1 MATFNYVTKDN
12 MGATLDHKINQGLV
26 TTVLGTP
33 DVSFMNGGKSFTLR
47 DITVSGF
54 KPHSR
59 GKGWNSGEITDSKT
73 VYTMTQDRDIEFSVD
88 RQDVDETNQELSM
101 ANVSRVFIEDEV
113 QPEVDSYRFAVMAQA
128 ANKKGNTD
136 KTKLTT
142 SNVYSK
148 LKAAILPLRK
158 YGSANIVGF
167 VSSATLDLLER
178 STEFTRNITN
188 QNVGQTSLESRV
200 TDIDGV
206 KLVEVQDSDR
216 LETSYNLAEGAK
228 PQSNAVDINYLF
240 VVKQA
245 VIPVVK
251 ENAVFM
257 FAPGEHSQGDV
268 YLYQNRLYHDIFIR
282 KSMEDGL
289 FVGLSADIP
298 ANQTATEAGGA

>member
-1 MATFNYVTKDN
+1 
-12 MGATLDHKINQGLV
+12 
-26 TTVLGTP
+26 
-33 DVSFMNGGKSFTLR
+33 
-47 DITVSGF
+47 
-54 KPHSR
+54 
-59 GKGWNSGEITDSKT
+59 
-73 VYTMTQDRDIEFSVD
+73 
-88 RQDVDETNQELSM
+88 
-101 ANVSRVFIEDEV
+101 
-113 QPEVDSYRFAVMAQA
+113 MAQA

-216 LETSYNLAEGAK
+216 LKTSYNLAEGAK
-228 PQSNAVDINYLF
+228 PQSNAVDVNYLF